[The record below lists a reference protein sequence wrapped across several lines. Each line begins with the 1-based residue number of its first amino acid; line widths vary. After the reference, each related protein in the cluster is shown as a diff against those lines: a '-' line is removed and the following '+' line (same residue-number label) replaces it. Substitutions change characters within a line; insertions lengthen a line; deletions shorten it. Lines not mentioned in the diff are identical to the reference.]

1 LIFAA
6 DSPIIYLS
14 KRVRRKAKIRS
25 SDLHFIKAFAIDSP
39 PLWLEGIMSLEELKD
54 EAMKLAPEARAR
66 LAHALLASLEDLSEA
81 EIELLW
87 IDEALRRDEEIDSGR
102 APLRLADEV
111 LKDAR
116 LRLR

>member
-1 LIFAA
+1 
-6 DSPIIYLS
+6 
-14 KRVRRKAKIRS
+14 
-25 SDLHFIKAFAIDSP
+25 
-39 PLWLEGIMSLEELKD
+39 MSLKELKD
-54 EAMKLAPEARAR
+54 EALKLAPAARAR

-87 IDEALRRDEEIDSGR
+87 LDEALRRDAEIDSGR
-102 APLRLADEV
+102 VLLRPADEV

>member
-1 LIFAA
+1 
-6 DSPIIYLS
+6 
-14 KRVRRKAKIRS
+14 
-25 SDLHFIKAFAIDSP
+25 
-39 PLWLEGIMSLEELKD
+39 
-54 EAMKLAPEARAR
+54 MKLAPEARAK

-87 IDEALRRDEEIDSGR
+87 TVEALRRDEEIEAGKVSVR
-102 APLRLADEV
+102 PADKV